1 MGSFTGA
8 ISNKTGYFSLAN
20 GGTLFLDEIANLPL
34 DTQVQLLR
42 ALQEKRIRPIGSNED
57 IKVDVRIIAATNE
70 NISETV
76 GVKFRED
83 LYHRLNEFSIQI
95 PSLRERSEDIVLFA
109 NYFLNEGNK
118 EFNKEIIGFTD
129 EALEII
135 KKYPW
140 PGNLREMKNIIK
152 RSVLLSTE
160 KYITPEIL
168 PSELKETRTE
178 EVNSNALH
186 DEEVEKSKILKAL
199 ELSNYNKS
207 QAALLLKIDR
217 KTLYNKLKLYN
228 MNI

>member
-1 MGSFTGA
+1 
-8 ISNKTGYFSLAN
+8 
-20 GGTLFLDEIANLPL
+20 
-34 DTQVQLLR
+34 
-42 ALQEKRIRPIGSNED
+42 
-57 IKVDVRIIAATNE
+57 
-70 NISETV
+70 
-76 GVKFRED
+76 
-83 LYHRLNEFSIQI
+83 
-95 PSLRERSEDIVLFA
+95 
-109 NYFLNEGNK
+109 
-118 EFNKEIIGFTD
+118 
-129 EALEII
+129 
-135 KKYPW
+135 
-140 PGNLREMKNIIK
+140 MKNIIK